1 MSETIP
7 FLAIGNDELG
17 DPLGDTVA
25 CQHCGAEHAVIHSE
39 SIDADGNVIG
49 RGSLAYYRCGDAS
62 YFAGIGGRA
71 WRGNA

>member
-1 MSETIP
+1 MSATQ

-17 DPLGDTVA
+17 EPLGETMT
-25 CQHCGAEHAVIHSE
+25 CPHCGADHAVIHAE

-49 RGSLAYYRCGDAS
+49 RGALAWYKCGDVS

-71 WRGNA
+71 WRGDA

>member
-1 MSETIP
+1 MSTTQL
-7 FLAIGNDELG
+7 LAIGNDELG
-17 DPLGDTVA
+17 DPLGDTVT
-25 CQHCGAEHAVIHSE
+25 CPECGADHAVIHAE

-62 YFAGIGGRA
+62 YIARIGGRA